1 MGANASVT
9 DTVKTIRRA
18 LPSRI
23 EIREWYVCT
32 RGGEPVGPVSTDL
45 IARGI
50 VAGKVPRTALVARVG
65 DSVWQRAMRVPEIT
79 TALEVAALAAK
90 IPPPSG
96 VRGALPDPIETQE
109 AS

>member
-1 MGANASVT
+1 LVT
-9 DTVKTIRRA
+9 EHVRTFGRA
-18 LPSRI
+18 LSSSV

-32 RGGEPVGPVSTDL
+32 RGGDPVGPVSTDL

-50 VAGKVPRTALVARVG
+50 IAGKVPRSALVARVG
-65 DSVWQRAMRVPEIT
+65 DSVWQRALRVPEIT

-90 IPPPSG
+90 IPAPSG
-96 VRGALPDPIETQE
+96 VRGILPDPVGTQE